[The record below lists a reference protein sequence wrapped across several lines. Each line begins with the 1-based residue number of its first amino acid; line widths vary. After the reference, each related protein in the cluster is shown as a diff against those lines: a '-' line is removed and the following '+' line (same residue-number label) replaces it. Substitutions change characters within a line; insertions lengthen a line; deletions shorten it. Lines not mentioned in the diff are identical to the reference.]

1 MVNVYSF
8 LFLGVA
14 TSVIV
19 TLAVVVAQQLLKL
32 KRLYKQ
38 NGGEI
43 LEGIKNIR
51 IYTKIQLKKITNNY
65 KNVIGKGQLGQV
77 YKGTDLKEKQQVSQ
91 QLAVK
96 KSMKI
101 DKDMKKE
108 FTDEVILQS
117 RMRHKNIVRLLGC
130 CLEMEV
136 PMLVY
141 EFATNGSLYDFL
153 FTKRGNIPVDTR
165 LRIAIGSA
173 EGLTYMHSSAEST
186 ILHGD
191 VKSANI
197 LLDENFIPKI
207 LYFGTSKL
215 LAKRKDEKAIL
226 VTGDMGYIDPV
237 YMEQGLLT
245 QKSDVYSFGIVLIE
259 LITRRAATYDEKR
272 SYVANFVQAYLDK
285 RVRNFIDNDITS
297 EEDVKLLEMVS
308 GVAVDCLKDDPKER
322 PDMKQVEHQ
331 LHIIGQSVQLGQ
343 QTNYRGGLSPTPDD
357 VALFKP
363 VE

>member
-1 MVNVYSF
+1 
-8 LFLGVA
+8 
-14 TSVIV
+14 
-19 TLAVVVAQQLLKL
+19 
-32 KRLYKQ
+32 
-38 NGGEI
+38 
-43 LEGIKNIR
+43 
-51 IYTKIQLKKITNNY
+51 
-65 KNVIGKGQLGQV
+65 
-77 YKGTDLKEKQQVSQ
+77 
-91 QLAVK
+91 
-96 KSMKI
+96 
-101 DKDMKKE
+101 
-108 FTDEVILQS
+108 
-117 RMRHKNIVRLLGC
+117 
-130 CLEMEV
+130 MEV

-186 ILHGD
+186 IRHGD
-191 VKSANI
+191 VKSGNI

-207 LYFGTSKL
+207 SDFGTSKL
-215 LAKRKDEKAIL
+215 LAKGKDEKAIL

-237 YMEQGLLT
+237 YMQQGLLT

-343 QTNYRGGLSPTPDD
+343 QTNYRGGP
-357 VALFKP
+357 
-363 VE
+363 